1 MQSHKLEIEL
11 SDSIVNYL
19 QMDDEKIKRRV
30 FLLLLAD
37 IARQGIISFGK
48 AAELAET
55 DKMTFITEVG
65 HMGIPYYN
73 EDISDVTNDVETI
86 SQTMAGVAQ

>member
-19 QMDDEKIKRRV
+19 QMDDEKLKRRV

-48 AAELAET
+48 AAELAEI
-55 DKMTFITEVG
+55 DKMAFITEVG
-65 HMGIPYYN
+65 HMGIPYFN
-73 EDISDVTNDVETI
+73 EDISDVKRDTETI
-86 SQTMAGVAQ
+86 SQTMAGVTH